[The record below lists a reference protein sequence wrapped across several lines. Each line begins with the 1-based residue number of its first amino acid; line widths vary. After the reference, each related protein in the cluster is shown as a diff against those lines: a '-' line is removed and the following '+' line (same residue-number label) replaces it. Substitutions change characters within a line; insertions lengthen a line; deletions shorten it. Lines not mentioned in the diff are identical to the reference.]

1 MENLRH
7 SANLDRWLSEHGKR
21 LHFPENGIVA
31 QATAAATKAKINATA
46 GAAYEDNGNL
56 MTLPSV
62 AEFFNGT
69 ANTLNYLPTKGLPE
83 LRDKWLEEMHTKNPS
98 IGDAPLTKPITTAG
112 LTHGINIAGQ
122 LFIEPGSQVI
132 LADKYWD
139 NYELMFEM
147 GLHAKLQ
154 TFPTF
159 NEQKDG
165 YNIKGVEQSLLD
177 GPIGKKFFVMNVPNN
192 PTGYSPT
199 QEEQDQIVD
208 IVTRSAEKGNT
219 IVVLCDDAYFGLNYD
234 ESIAQESIFAKLA
247 HLHENIIAVK
257 IDGATKE
264 EFSWGARVGFI
275 TIGGKSLSP
284 EDLDILENKIAGV
297 IRSNTSNG
305 SRPSQEA
312 LLNALKNPHHREE
325 KEKFL
330 SILKERFWTCQ
341 DVLEKNKEKFS
352 DCFTLL
358 PCNSGYF
365 FCLEYNP
372 KINGVQVRQKLL
384 DDFGIGIISV
394 DDWFRIAFSAVAKE
408 QSEFM
413 LQTLYE
419 ECARQL

>member
-7 SANLDRWLSEHGKR
+7 SANLDQWLSKHGKL

-31 QATAAATKAKINATA
+31 QATDAATKAKINSTA
-46 GAAYEDNGNL
+46 GVAYADNGTL
-56 MTLPSV
+56 MTLPSI
-62 AEFFNGT
+62 AKFFNGT
-69 ANTLNYLPTKGLPE
+69 PNTLNYLPTKGLPE
-83 LRDKWLEEMHTKNPS
+83 LRDMWLQEIHEKNLS
-98 IGDAPLTKPITTAG
+98 IGNAPLTKPITTAG
-112 LTHGINIAGQ
+112 LTHGINISGQ
-122 LFIEPGSQVI
+122 LFLEPGSEVI

-147 GLHAKLQ
+147 GLHAKLR
-154 TFPTF
+154 TFPIF
-159 NEQKDG
+159 NKQKDG
-165 YNIKGVEQSLLD
+165 YNIKGIEQSLLD
-177 GPIGKKFFVMNVPNN
+177 GPVGKKFFVMNVPNN

-199 QEEQDQIVD
+199 QKEQDQIVN
-208 IVTRSAEKGNT
+208 ILERSAEKGNN

-247 HLHENIIAVK
+247 NLHENIITVK

-284 EDLDILENKIAGV
+284 EDIDILENKIAGV

-330 SILKERFWTCQ
+330 TILKERFWACQ

-352 DCFTLL
+352 DCFHPL
-358 PCNSGYF
+358 PVNSGYF
-365 FCLEYNP
+365 LCLLLKKE
-372 KINGVQVRQKLL
+372 IDSEEVRKTLL
-384 DDFGIGIISV
+384 YKHKIGIIAV
-394 DDWFRIAFSAVAKE
+394 DNWIRVAFSAVNKKHIPFLFE
-408 QSEFM
+408 QI
-413 LQTLYE
+413 YE
-419 ECARQL
+419 ECTQQL